1 MCARKGLRGE
11 LLKDERALTL
21 IELLVVILIL
31 AILVAVGMGV
41 YIGQQ
46 EKAHDSATRQQLTV
60 AHKASRSALVFRH
73 NRLPAPGQTA
83 DFVADLQSEEP
94 SIAFEPGSH
103 YPEDKVAVEIVQEA
117 GKRKLILRSRS
128 RSGNYYRLLS
138 SADGEVERQWA
149 SEVAASEPAVNLF
162 PFPSFEL
169 ASIGVFHTHHNEYG
183 TDKGLELTT
192 DWASSGQKS
201 LHWWGTGS
209 GTSAVWVRFPRLNA
223 GSDLRPAV
231 EPNKTYTVSL
241 DLRVDVLPPKD
252 PRLEIIWGRGT
263 GSDTA
268 GSSTKDIQIHEGV
281 QRISLTATSPA
292 NATWASIDFGWDAGS
307 NASLG
312 NNPFDFY
319 FDSIRFSEGT
329 ETDYFDGSFPHSSWR
344 GTPQQSPSEREGL
357 DETPVGGWKSW

>member
-1 MCARKGLRGE
+1 MPARKGLRGE
-11 LLKDERALTL
+11 LLNDERALTL

-31 AILVAVGMGV
+31 SILVAVGMGA

-46 EKAHDSATRQQLTV
+46 EKAHDSAARQQLTV

-103 YPEDKVAVEIVQEA
+103 YPEGKVAVELVQEA
-117 GKRKLILRSRS
+117 GERKLILRSRS

-169 ASIGVFHTHHNEYG
+169 ASLSGGYTQHNEYG

-192 DWASSGQKS
+192 DWASSGQTS

-209 GTSAVWVRFPRLNA
+209 GISAVWVRFPPQGA

-252 PRLEIIWGRGT
+252 PHLEIIWRGADITGR
-263 GSDTA
+263 
-268 GSSTKDIQIHEGV
+268 STEGIQIHEGV

-292 NATWASIDFGWDAGS
+292 NTTWASIDFGWKSGS
-307 NASLG
+307 NTSIG
-312 NNPFDFY
+312 NNPFDIY

-329 ETDYFDGSFPHSSWR
+329 DTDYFDGSFPHSSWL
-344 GTPQQSPSEREGL
+344 GTPQQSPSEREGM

>member
-1 MCARKGLRGE
+1 MPARKGLRGE

-60 AHKASRSALVFRH
+60 AHKAARSALVFRH

-94 SIAFEPGSH
+94 SIAFESGSH

-169 ASIGVFHTHHNEYG
+169 TQLRSGHTDHYEHG

-209 GTSAVWVRFPRLNA
+209 GTSAVWVRFPQL
-223 GSDLRPAV
+223 GSDSDLRPAV

-252 PRLEIIWGRGT
+252 PYLKIIWRRGNT
-263 GSDTA
+263 GA
-268 GSSTKDIQIHEGV
+268 GNSTKVIQIHEGV

-292 NATWASIDFGWDAGS
+292 DATWASIDFGWDSGS

-319 FDSIRFSEGT
+319 FDSIRLSEGT
-329 ETDYFDGSFPHSSWR
+329 DTDYFDGSFPHSSWL
-344 GTPQQSPSEREGL
+344 GTPQQSPSEREGM